1 VTKSLEKLKNFI
13 NKIFF
18 KFGYRISKINN
29 TGELVK
35 IHKYKNYEEY
45 KETQIHYNKQK
56 LDKVWADKDTLKL
69 VSNFLKENIRSEI
82 IKGVCHGSRNGFEQK
97 CFQQEIAN
105 SEVIGTDIS
114 ETAKN
119 FENSYI
125 HDFHEE
131 KKEWHD
137 NFDFV
142 YSNSLDQSYD
152 PKKAVKTWFDQIKIN
167 RYLFIELTDQHT
179 VQTSSKMDPFGIE
192 TYFFPYLL
200 VEWFGS
206 KISIEIIKNIKS
218 NKMRERKVDMGEV
231 IDGASFVA
239 EGLTSYVFIV
249 KKLND

>member
-1 VTKSLEKLKNFI
+1 MKKINILI
-13 NKIFF
+13 NKFLN
-18 KFGYRISKINN
+18 KFGYKISKSNN
-29 TGELVK
+29 TDDLIK
-35 IHKYKNYEEY
+35 IFKYKDYEEY
-45 KETQIHYNKQK
+45 KKTQIHYNKNKIKYIFSDENTLSGIYEYIIKK
-56 LDKVWADKDTLKL
+56 LP
-69 VSNFLKENIRSEI
+69 KENL
-82 IKGVCHGSRNGFEQK
+82 KGICHGSRNGFEIHFFNK
-97 CFQQEIAN
+97 VFSKSEI
-105 SEVIGTDIS
+105 IGTDIS
-114 ETAKN
+114 NNATNFKN
-119 FENSYI
+119 SLV
-125 HDFHEE
+125 HDFHES
-131 KKEWHD
+131 KEEWISH
-137 NFDFV
+137 FDFV